1 MYRSKPGLQ
10 VKIVITQREV
20 ENSRYVD
27 HRDALSQDWV
37 VFLEELIPGCVVL
50 PLPNRLSAVRDWLEV
65 VLPDVMLFSNGNDWG
80 ASHYRD
86 DNERKVFQW
95 VLAKGVPILG
105 VCRGLQVM
113 NIIGKGKL
121 EGCLDDITDIGHVA
135 ESHDVAIEGAI
146 FQEILGKKISVN
158 SYHNQGVVRA
168 NLSDDYMPFAVAE
181 DSVIEGFYSNKSPL
195 LAIQWHPEREG
206 ANTEFNTRVLKRFF
220 IQGAFW
226 NE

>member
-80 ASHYRD
+80 ASNYRD
-86 DNERKVFQW
+86 DNERK
-95 VLAKGVPILG
+95 
-105 VCRGLQVM
+105 C
-113 NIIGKGKL
+113 
-121 EGCLDDITDIGHVA
+121 
-135 ESHDVAIEGAI
+135 
-146 FQEILGKKISVN
+146 
-158 SYHNQGVVRA
+158 
-168 NLSDDYMPFAVAE
+168 
-181 DSVIEGFYSNKSPL
+181 SN
-195 LAIQWHPEREG
+195 G
-206 ANTEFNTRVLKRFF
+206 Y
-220 IQGAFW
+220 
-226 NE
+226 